1 MNNKDIHVDRGQ
13 ISQRFGKMHQ
23 YLSLYFV
30 NMLTMLLVS
39 GTIQIARYGFK
50 QLKPDLCCTGENAWM
65 IKKVIIFLTKGKRQF
80 LWNLA

>member
-39 GTIQIARYGFK
+39 GTVQIA
-50 QLKPDLCCTGENAWM
+50 
-65 IKKVIIFLTKGKRQF
+65 
-80 LWNLA
+80 

>member
-39 GTIQIARYGFK
+39 GTIQIARYGFRQTRFMLHWWK
-50 QLKPDLCCTGENAWM
+50 CMND
-65 IKKVIIFLTKGKRQF
+65 KKGYHFF
-80 LWNLA
+80 N

>member
-30 NMLTMLLVS
+30 NMLTILLVS
-39 GTIQIARYGFK
+39 GTIQIA
-50 QLKPDLCCTGENAWM
+50 
-65 IKKVIIFLTKGKRQF
+65 
-80 LWNLA
+80 